1 MGLIEV
7 VCLKRE
13 EAPSWWYL
21 ERFRLVSV
29 PFLCVEGCEL
39 TTRLTQRMWESNC
52 WEGRGKG
59 REGKGREGIGSVW
72 GKFLSE
78 LFLLEAEEET
88 LRLKDVV
95 KSSREVG
102 FSCERLACDQ
112 RLQ

>member
-29 PFLCVEGCEL
+29 PFLCVEGWEL
-39 TTRLTQRMWESNC
+39 NYNKVNATHVGEQLLGGT
-52 WEGRGKG
+52 G
-59 REGKGREGIGSVW
+59 EGKGREGIGSVW

-78 LFLLEAEEET
+78 LFLLEAEEEA
-88 LRLKDVV
+88 LQLKDVV

-102 FSCERLACDQ
+102 FSSERLACDQ